1 MKTKIILLL
10 TAVLLLTNGC
20 RTPEPEIQKPAAA
33 DYTGTLEV
41 EYEGVVNASQD
52 IRVHFQPSEDGTTA
66 TLTIYKVKFVP
77 QMPVT
82 IDVTVPGITL
92 THEAGEFRFS
102 GENIIPEAMG
112 GPVERY
118 RVTGL
123 TGTQKEKTLRFNLR
137 FGGFPTAFTGTK
149 TP

>member
-1 MKTKIILLL
+1 MLLLL

-20 RTPEPEIQKPAAA
+20 RTPEAEIQKPAEA
-33 DYTGTLEV
+33 DYVGTLEV
-41 EYEGVVNASQD
+41 EYEGVINATQD
-52 IRVHFQPSEDGTTA
+52 IRVHFQPSENGTTA
-66 TLTIYKVKFVP
+66 TLTLYKVKFVP

-82 IDVTVPGITL
+82 IDVTVPGVTL
-92 THEAGEFRFS
+92 TSEAGEIRFS
-102 GENIIPEAMG
+102 GENIISEAMG

-123 TGTQKEKTLRFNLR
+123 TGTQKDETLRFSLK